1 MWQHQLLQNQ
11 KINYIL
17 YIKKLEDIWVMLY
30 TTHMS
35 SVFLSE
41 QLEKIQELKTL
52 IKQSFQPMPAAQVVP
67 PQGAQ
72 APPQGMPPQGQPQ
85 VDPATGMQID
95 PNTGLLIDPNSG
107 MLVDPAS
114 GQMIDPATG
123 QPIVQGAPQQGG
135 QIPASSG
142 VDPSAGAQPPIP
154 DELVQALEEMSA
166 ALNQISQKQA
176 AQDELLSNMQND
188 YNKLRSEIQDAQD
201 LAYDAMK
208 EVRKSRLS
216 V

>member
-1 MWQHQLLQNQ
+1 
-11 KINYIL
+11 
-17 YIKKLEDIWVMLY
+17 MLY

-41 QLEKIQELKTL
+41 QLEKIKELKTL
-52 IKQSFQPMPAAQVVP
+52 IKESFQPMPAAPGMP
-67 PQGAQ
+67 PQGAP
-72 APPQGMPPQGQPQ
+72 APAPQGAPAPAPQGQPQ

-107 MLVDPAS
+107 MLIDPAS

-123 QPIVQGAPQQGG
+123 QPVQQGAPPQGAPQP
-135 QIPASSG
+135 PAPG
-142 VDPSAGAQPPIP
+142 MDPNAGTPPPIP

-166 ALNQISQKQA
+166 ALNQVSQKQA
-176 AQDELLSNMQND
+176 TQDELLVNMQND
-188 YNKLRSEIQDAQD
+188 YKKLRAEIQDAQD

-208 EVRKSRLS
+208 EVRKSRLN